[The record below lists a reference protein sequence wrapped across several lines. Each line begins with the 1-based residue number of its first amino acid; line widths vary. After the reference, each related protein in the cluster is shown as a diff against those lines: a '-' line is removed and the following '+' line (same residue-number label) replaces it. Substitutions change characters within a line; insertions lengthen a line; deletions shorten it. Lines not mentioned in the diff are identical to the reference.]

1 MTIQERLGR
10 TRAELERQEAE
21 EVSMPALYKNPST
34 WREGEPG
41 QEEWRSDVFREDKS
55 GEVVAEFYSPDAG
68 RYARY
73 FVRARNLN
81 PARLAVARGE
91 LEYAIERR
99 DDLSASSADWN
110 VSPDDKAAM
119 LDEMFD
125 GNGGLS
131 IAECLLGLE
140 SAS

>member
-1 MTIQERLGR
+1 MTIQERIDR
-10 TRAELERQEAE
+10 ARAELERQEAE
-21 EVSMPALYKNPST
+21 EKAAT
-34 WREGEPG
+34 PG
-41 QEEWRSDVFREDKS
+41 PWSYRQRRDQS
-55 GEVVAEFYSPDAG
+55 GYISNGAAEIGRRHGAWNTEAYPIDAAC
-68 RYARY
+68 Y
-73 FVRARNLN
+73 VRARNLN

>member
-1 MTIQERLGR
+1 MTIQERIDR
-10 TRAELERQEAE
+10 ARAELERQEAE
-21 EVSMPALYKNPST
+21 ENDCCHAWPIESQ
-34 WREGEPG
+34 WH
-41 QEEWRSDVFREDKS
+41 RSNMAV
-55 GEVVAEFYSPDAG
+55 
-68 RYARY
+68 
-73 FVRARNLN
+73 VRARNLN

>member
-1 MTIQERLGR
+1 MTIQERIAR
-10 TRAELERQEAE
+10 ARAELERQEAE

-81 PARLAVARGE
+81 PARLAVAQICLSRAEAADLAGAAE
-91 LEYAIERR
+91 LADDQAELAER
-99 DDLSASSADWN
+99 
-110 VSPDDKAAM
+110 
-119 LDEMFD
+119 
-125 GNGGLS
+125 
-131 IAECLLGLE
+131 LLGLE

>member
-1 MTIQERLGR
+1 MTIQERIDR
-10 TRAELERQEAE
+10 ARAELERQEAE
-21 EVSMPALYKNPST
+21 DKAGTPGLWGINAWPQRGFDVRIGAKGTPRIASVPDRDVSINEQKANAA
-34 WREGEPG
+34 
-41 QEEWRSDVFREDKS
+41 VIC
-55 GEVVAEFYSPDAG
+55 
-68 RYARY
+68 
-73 FVRARNLN
+73 RARNLN